1 MDKYLT
7 LKGGEVEVG
16 KTPEIISVLPMGHVV
31 SSKGEFDVDTESF
44 KLMKEE
50 IAKHGV
56 DIVVDYEHQTLEGVQ
71 APAAGWVKELIL
83 GDGNIKA
90 RIDWTPKAREYLENR
105 EYRYISPVITVRKS
119 DGKAVGLHSIAL
131 TNTPAIEGMTPIVN
145 KSEPEGGQNPMNELL
160 KALAELLGL
169 AEDASEEQ
177 VVEAVTALKAAAD
190 TAKQPPEDKDKGDND
205 AVVANKTVCE
215 MLGLKAG
222 APTEEVAARIS
233 GLQAGATA
241 DPNLAEEVKSL
252 KAKLADRDA
261 DEAVELALKA
271 GKITPAQKEWAKSY
285 ALSDP
290 KGFAGFVEKAPQVVP
305 MGEAAG
311 GSTTLS
317 LKADELTGDAM
328 LACKQLGVTAED
340 IAKYG
345 KED

>member
-44 KLMKEE
+44 ELMKEK

-71 APAAGWVKELIL
+71 APAAGWVKDLIL
-83 GDGNIKA
+83 GDGNIEA

-131 TNTPAIEGMTPIVN
+131 TNTPAIEGMTPLVN
-145 KSEPEGGQNPMNELL
+145 KTDPEGGQNPMNELL
-160 KALAELLGL
+160 KALADLLGL

-190 TAKQPPEDKDKGDND
+190 AAKQPPEAKGDDD
-205 AVVANKTVCE
+205 AVVSNKTVCE
-215 MLGLKAG
+215 LLGLKAG
-222 APTEEVAARIS
+222 APTEEVAAKIS
-233 GLQAGATA
+233 GLQAGSNA
-241 DPNLAEEVKSL
+241 DHNLAEEVKSL

-340 IAKYG
+340 IAKYS

>member
-16 KTPEIISVLPMGHVV
+16 KTPKIISVLPMGHVV

-44 KLMKEE
+44 ELMKEK

-83 GDGNIKA
+83 GDGNIEA

-160 KALAELLGL
+160 KTLAGLLDL
-169 AEDASEEQ
+169 AEDATEEQ
-177 VVEAVTALKAAAD
+177 VVEALKALKEAAGN
-190 TAKQPPEDKDKGDND
+190 AKQPPNDKGADD
-205 AVVANKTVCE
+205 DTVVANKTVCE

-222 APTEEVAARIS
+222 APTEEVAAKIS
-233 GLQAGATA
+233 GLQAGAAA

-261 DEAVELALKA
+261 GEAVELALKA

-328 LACKQLGVTAED
+328 LACKQIGVTAED